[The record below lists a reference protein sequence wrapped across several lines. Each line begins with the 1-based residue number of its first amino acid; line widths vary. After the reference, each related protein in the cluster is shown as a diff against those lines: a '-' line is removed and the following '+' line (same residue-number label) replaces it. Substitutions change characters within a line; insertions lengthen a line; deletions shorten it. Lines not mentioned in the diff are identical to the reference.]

1 MERTK
6 RFFYNSLSSAA
17 LQILTMIVGI
27 IIPRIVLK
35 YYGSE
40 VNGLVSSISQ
50 FISYFTVVEAGLA
63 GAATYALYKPLADSD
78 FSEVNGIISAA
89 KKFYTQ
95 SGYIFVS
102 LVLGLALIY
111 PSFVKVDN
119 ISDLSVIFLVI
130 VLGFNG
136 ILEFFTLSK
145 YRVLLTADQKS
156 YVISLASIVQIIVNT
171 VIIFIL
177 SRLRVDI
184 VIVRSIALISILLRS
199 LILMIYVKGRYKYL
213 NYNAKPNKKALNKR
227 WDALYLQILGS
238 VQTGAPIILATILTN
253 LKSVSIYSIYNMI
266 LSGINGILGIFV
278 NGLSSSFGDLIVRKQ
293 VDALK
298 KAFNEFEFLYY
309 NIVTIVY
316 SISFVTIMPFIN
328 IYTKGI
334 TDVNYN
340 LPMVG
345 FLFVLNGVLNS
356 IKVPQGMLVI
366 SAGMFKETRIQ
377 STIQALIII
386 VVGVILTPKYGINGI
401 LIASC
406 LSNLYRNIDL
416 WIFVSKKITN
426 LPIKNTLMRIL
437 NIIIQIIVVCIPF
450 KFISFNINNFMQ
462 FIILA
467 IIVGL
472 YSTIIIIIFS
482 FMFSKLELKGVLFR
496 LRSIIKK

>member
-6 RFFYNSLSSAA
+6 KFFYNSVSSAV
-17 LQILTMIVGI
+17 LQIITMIVGI

-40 VNGLVSSISQ
+40 INGLVSSISQ

-63 GAATYALYKPLADSD
+63 GAATYALYKPLADSN
-78 FSEVNGIISAA
+78 FSEVNGIVSAA

-119 ISDLSVIFLVI
+119 ISNLSVIFLVI

-156 YVISLASIVQIIVNT
+156 YVISLASIVQIIINT

-177 SRLRVDI
+177 SRLKVDV
-184 VIVRSIALISILLRS
+184 VIVRAVALISILLRS
-199 LILMIYVKGRYKYL
+199 VILMIYVKSRYNYL
-213 NYNAKPNKKALNKR
+213 NYNVKPNKKALNKR

-266 LSGINGILGIFV
+266 LSGINGILGIFI

-293 VDALK
+293 MDALK

-316 SISFVTIMPFIN
+316 SISFVTIMPFIK

-340 LPMVG
+340 LPIVG

-386 VVGVILTPKYGINGI
+386 VFGVILTPKYGINGI

-406 LSNLYRNIDL
+406 LSNLYRDIDL

-426 LPIKNTLMRIL
+426 LPIKNTLIRV
-437 NIIIQIIVVCIPF
+437 IIIIIEITVVCIPF
-450 KFISFNINNFMQ
+450 KFISFSVNNFMQ

-467 IIVGL
+467 IIVGI
-472 YSTIIIIIFS
+472 YSTLIIIIFS
-482 FMFSKLELKGVLFR
+482 FMFNKLELYGVLLR
-496 LRSIIKK
+496 LKSIIKK